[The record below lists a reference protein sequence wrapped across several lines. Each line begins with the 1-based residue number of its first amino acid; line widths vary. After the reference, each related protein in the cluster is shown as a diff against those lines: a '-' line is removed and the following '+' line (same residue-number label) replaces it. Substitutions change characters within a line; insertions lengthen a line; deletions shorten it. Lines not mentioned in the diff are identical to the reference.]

1 MYIQHPNSLVHLDAK
16 TKTVWN
22 PLRSP
27 AWLRAVF
34 DVRTDII
41 GLALQHGEI
50 EQHAE
55 TLSLY
60 LMLKSGILVIYEVS
74 RQEVEAPFAL
84 DLNGPGAPQSAEA
97 WANDELV
104 FSMQWN
110 WRGVFQVD
118 GFEKGPWIKQLQ
130 RARARPD
137 LHLI

>member
-1 MYIQHPNSLVHLDAK
+1 MHIQHPDAVAHLDAK

-22 PLRSP
+22 PQRLP
-27 AWLRAVF
+27 AGLRAAF
-34 DVRTDII
+34 NVRTDIVD
-41 GLALQHGEI
+41 LAMQYGEI
-50 EQHAE
+50 QQDAE
-55 TLSLY
+55 VLSVY
-60 LMLKSGILVIYEVS
+60 VMLKSEILVIYEVS